1 MLWKG
6 DLSPLLN
13 KYWPVFS
20 NFFKSVLISYFLI
33 FTQCLCVCIFLIIF
47 FFPHFFLSPP
57 PKTQLLDNWAHD
69 FIYSHKR
76 ICDLNFHFF
85 HVIKFSVC
93 LSLSLFVF
101 FSPAS
106 ILFPSLLILYVICL
120 YASFLYS
127 NYSHLQKWVFF
138 TLHKVSLVSG
148 SQK

>member
-20 NFFKSVLISYFLI
+20 NFFKSVLISYFL
-33 FTQCLCVCIFLIIF
+33 FLTQCMCVCIFLIIF
-47 FFPHFFLSPP
+47 FFPHFLSPP
-57 PKTQLLDNWAHD
+57 HKTQLLDNWTHD

-85 HVIKFSVC
+85 HVIKFSLC
-93 LSLSLFVF
+93 LSLSLFVLF
-101 FSPAS
+101 FPAS
-106 ILFPSLLILYVICL
+106 ILFPSLLKLYVICL

-127 NYSHLQKWVFF
+127 NYNHLQKWVFF
-138 TLHKVSLVSG
+138 TLHEVSLVSD